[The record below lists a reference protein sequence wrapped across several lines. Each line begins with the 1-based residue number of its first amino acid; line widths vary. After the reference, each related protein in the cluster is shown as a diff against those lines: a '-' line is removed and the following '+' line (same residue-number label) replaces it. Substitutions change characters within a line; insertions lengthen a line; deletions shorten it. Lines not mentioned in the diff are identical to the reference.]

1 MIVAEINGAT
11 AMEEAAHPF
20 IHHLESCFGRIA
32 EGWHLL
38 QRAVD
43 GNVLKIDAVLCS
55 GGLIPDVA
63 VVSTVGLS
71 HFQLRSAASNRS
83 FRQELFLMA
92 SDGQINPK
100 MPAIL
105 AQIVKE
111 RLDANKGILRGEVLS
126 KPGALFDREDFV
138 ALYATVP
145 AYLPMDRWTFH
156 DENFGD
162 IVLCSLLPITRQ
174 EHAFLNQKGRTE
186 FERLLDNAPFDLFDL
201 NRPTLA

>member
-63 VVSTVGLS
+63 VVSTVGLI
-71 HFQLRSAASNRS
+71 FNCVLRRATKASGRS
-83 FRQELFLMA
+83 
-92 SDGQINPK
+92 
-100 MPAIL
+100 
-105 AQIVKE
+105 
-111 RLDANKGILRGEVLS
+111 
-126 KPGALFDREDFV
+126 
-138 ALYATVP
+138 
-145 AYLPMDRWTFH
+145 
-156 DENFGD
+156 
-162 IVLCSLLPITRQ
+162 CS
-174 EHAFLNQKGRTE
+174 
-186 FERLLDNAPFDLFDL
+186 
-201 NRPTLA
+201 